1 MSTPTAYASP
11 TFRFGKKSD
20 VCPPSFEICT
30 PPSLPRMMR
39 FGFEGSNH
47 IVRKS
52 PNDRRKNPVGQ
63 TVRSSHVFPPSS
75 LTVMLSLLTMI
86 RLSFD
91 GSTRIWLNAYGDFP
105 PATFVSLVRRQLVP
119 PSSVRYTWL
128 PMIPRP
134 AGGGF

>member
-11 TFRFGKKSD
+11 TRKLGKKSE
-20 VCPPSFEICT
+20 VRPPSNEICN
-30 PPSLPRMMR
+30 PPSLPRR
-39 FGFEGSNH
+39 TRRASAGSNH
-47 IVRKS
+47 MVRKS

-63 TVRSSHVFPPSS
+63 TRRSSHVLPPSS
-75 LTVMLSLLTMI
+75 LTVIASLFTMI
-86 RLSFD
+86 RRSFD

-105 PATFVSLVRRQLVP
+105 PATFVSLVRRQFVP

-134 AGGGF
+134 LGGGF